1 MARTRQ
7 EGLTEREAELMQ
19 VLWQQDE
26 ATVERIQTA
35 LPDRLEGST
44 IRTLLQIMADKG
56 YVTRSKQGRAN
67 VYRPAVEQQQI
78 QVSAMKHIIQKLFG
92 GSTEMLLARLVE
104 EEEIDLDEVARL
116 REKLRRRKGDLS

>member
-1 MARTRQ
+1 M
-7 EGLTEREAELMQ
+7 
-19 VLWQQDE
+19 
-26 ATVERIQTA
+26 
-35 LPDRLEGST
+35 
-44 IRTLLQIMADKG
+44 
-56 YVTRSKQGRAN
+56 TRSKQGRAN

-116 REKLRRRKGDLS
+116 REKLKRHKGDLS